1 MEKITCNWKKKMEE
15 TELDEK
21 KHSDY
26 ELYHKTFSG
35 AMQHAYAVAKKRGYT
50 VDKNDIDNK
59 VASGPRKPSSG
70 KTNRYILGTDKK
82 QNLHVQVANLDNK
95 RFELNMYIDVQ
106 EDEDLKD
113 CKRIQKVH
121 QRNIL
126 VSQSRHLDKIDE
138 FLKKKQLMVYER

>member
-1 MEKITCNWKKKMEE
+1 MRKKVLITNYITRHSQVQCN
-15 TELDEK
+15 
-21 KHSDY
+21 
-26 ELYHKTFSG
+26 
-35 AMQHAYAVAKKRGYT
+35 AYAVAKKRGYT

-95 RFELNMYIDVQ
+95 RFELNMYIESVKKMRTWRRLQ
-106 EDEDLKD
+106 KNL
-113 CKRIQKVH
+113 KVH

-126 VSQSRHLDKIDE
+126 VSQRK
-138 FLKKKQLMVYER
+138 